1 MKTLETQRLVM
12 SPVKEDDIDI
22 YRKILSSNQ
31 LTKFLPKG
39 TAYTETEIQRTHSN
53 RIAHW
58 VHGFG
63 SYVINLKSQ
72 PREKIG
78 YVGVELCEDPN
89 FSDIRYG
96 MLQEYQGKGYVL
108 EASLA
113 VIRETFGLN
122 KHKRIYGVSMIE
134 NLPSIAVLR
143 KLGMTPEPDLN
154 LYQDCDELITFS
166 IDPKTAFDIQ
176 N

>member
-1 MKTLETQRLVM
+1 MKTIETERLVM
-12 SPVKEDDIDI
+12 SQVKEIDIDI
-22 YRKILSSNQ
+22 YRKILSSIH

-39 TAYTETEIQRTHSN
+39 KAYTETEIQCTHRN

-63 SYVINLKSQ
+63 SYVINLKSH
-72 PREKIG
+72 PDKKIG

-96 MLQEYQGKGYVL
+96 MLQEYQCKGYVL
-108 EASLA
+108 EASVA

-134 NLPSIAVLR
+134 NLPSVSVLR
-143 KLGMTPEPDLN
+143 KLGMTPEPNLN
-154 LYQDCDELITFS
+154 IYQDCDELITFS
-166 IDPKTAFDIQ
+166 IDQKTAYDLQ

>member
-1 MKTLETQRLVM
+1 MKTLETQRLVI

-72 PREKIG
+72 SREKIG
-78 YVGVELCEDPN
+78 YVGVER
-89 FSDIRYG
+89 S
-96 MLQEYQGKGYVL
+96 
-108 EASLA
+108 
-113 VIRETFGLN
+113 
-122 KHKRIYGVSMIE
+122 
-134 NLPSIAVLR
+134 
-143 KLGMTPEPDLN
+143 
-154 LYQDCDELITFS
+154 
-166 IDPKTAFDIQ
+166 
-176 N
+176 

>member
-1 MKTLETQRLVM
+1 
-12 SPVKEDDIDI
+12 
-22 YRKILSSNQ
+22 
-31 LTKFLPKG
+31 
-39 TAYTETEIQRTHSN
+39 
-53 RIAHW
+53 
-58 VHGFG
+58 
-63 SYVINLKSQ
+63 
-72 PREKIG
+72 
-78 YVGVELCEDPN
+78 
-89 FSDIRYG
+89 

-113 VIRETFGLN
+113 VIREIFGLN

-154 LYQDCDELITFS
+154 LYQDYDELITFS